1 MKKRKIYTEEDVER
15 RVREELDRYFEKRQ
29 REEEIERLHKRI
41 YELEQRVGKLE
52 NPNHILDECY
62 CMPKEG

>member
-1 MKKRKIYTEEDVER
+1 M
-15 RVREELDRYFEKRQ
+15 EELDRYFEKRQ